1 MVLIEPARRCGPCKQ
16 FTPRLAKFYAEMKA
30 AGKPFEVSCPSPG
43 GNKGPRKRKV
53 SGLLGVR
60 SEQVVF
66 ISCDRDARSFK
77 GYLSHMPWPAIPFE
91 HDARELALASMQVQ
105 GIPRLQVVGQ
115 NGKVTLAPFPNPQLR
130 YACPFIAHAVRGASG
145 AGR

>member
-1 MVLIEPARRCGPCKQ
+1 
-16 FTPRLAKFYAEMKA
+16 
-30 AGKPFEVSCPSPG
+30 
-43 GNKGPRKRKV
+43 
-53 SGLLGVR
+53 
-60 SEQVVF
+60 
-66 ISCDRDARSFK
+66 
-77 GYLSHMPWPAIPFE
+77 MPWPAIPFE